1 MSYDIITIVA
11 IFVLFIAYNRYQSF
25 IETKSLI
32 KELTISLKSKDV
44 VEYKDNAIED
54 KEIKIVTEPKD
65 EFINIEDVDPNTL
78 LNALKK

>member
-1 MSYDIITIVA
+1 MSYDIIIVVA